1 MMAAV
6 IERAVQQL
14 GYANVKSEQLKVVTG
29 IVEGRDVFAV
39 LPTGYGKSLCYACLP
54 IVFDQLQLNDADT
67 VAGENGKSI
76 VAVVTPLTAIME
88 DQVLILLY
96 FSNCSLYRLYL

>member
-54 IVFDQLQLNDADT
+54 IVFELNDADT

>member
-29 IVEGRDVFAV
+29 IVEGRDVFVV

-54 IVFDQLQLNDADT
+54 IVFDQL
-67 VAGENGKSI
+67 
-76 VAVVTPLTAIME
+76 
-88 DQVLILLY
+88 
-96 FSNCSLYRLYL
+96 